1 MIKAN
6 KYKLHSVNN
15 FKCWTSEDQYNETI
29 YVRKFE
35 DILEF
40 LFIDTCLTARDGEG
54 VSQSTRRMQILNE
67 YNITYGRRIDLLIS
81 GDNNEVSSIEFKKGS
96 ASNNVSLC
104 QQSKNMRINSCILS
118 HIHLMTNSTEDTVLY
133 YDFIGRDGYLCQLF
147 EFKGAYVCQKIQD
160 IYMPKC
166 LLELDSFRSSLKNL
180 FAWKE
185 HLVNLSN
192 MVSLANFNQEKQY
205 RLVDIC
211 STVSPPRSPSRSITP
226 ASVYLSP
233 SKGNKRIRNITED
246 DDEN

>member
-1 MIKAN
+1 M
-6 KYKLHSVNN
+6 
-15 FKCWTSEDQYNETI
+15 

-40 LFIDTCLTARDGEG
+40 LFVDTGLTVRDGEG
-54 VSQSTRRMQILNE
+54 ISQSTRRMQVLND
-67 YNITYGRRIDLLIS
+67 YNIAYGRRIDLLVS
-81 GDNNEVSSIEFKKGS
+81 GDNNEISSIEFKKRTV
-96 ASNNVSLC
+96 SNHVSLY

-118 HIHLMTNSTEDTVLY
+118 HIHLMTSSTEDTVLY
-133 YDFIGRDGYLCQLF
+133 YDFIGRYGYLCQLF

-160 IYMPKC
+160 IPIPKC

-192 MVSLANFNQEKQY
+192 MISLANYNQEKQY

-211 STVSPPRSPSRSITP
+211 STISPPRSPSRSITP
-226 ASVYLSP
+226 ANVYLSP
-233 SKGNKRIRNITED
+233 SNANKRTRNIFEHD
-246 DDEN
+246 GEN